1 MATLLTHSEAKD
13 LLTDNLVWLKDA
25 KYPRDEVVSMSRS
38 SLPIYTA
45 DIIAVWATLP
55 SEYSN
60 KFSEIRS
67 AGEWLDFT
75 IEELM
80 TDDLV
85 LYYDFVFDG
94 AFAELAD
101 ELGFDLENY

>member
-1 MATLLTHSEAKD
+1 MATLITHNEAKSILSD
-13 LLTDNLVWLKDA
+13 EWEWLKEA
-25 KYPRDEVVSMSRS
+25 KYPRDEVVSLSRS

-45 DIIAVWATLP
+45 DIIQVWATLP

-75 IEELM
+75 IEDLM

-101 ELGFDLENY
+101 EKGFDLSNY

>member
-1 MATLLTHSEAKD
+1 MATLITHAEAKAQ
-13 LLTDNLVWLKDA
+13 LVDEWGWLAEA

-38 SLPIYTA
+38 AMPIYTA
-45 DIIAVWATLP
+45 DIIKVWTELP
-55 SEYSN
+55 NEYSN

-75 IEELM
+75 IEDLM

-101 ELGFDLENY
+101 ERGFDLDNY